1 MKVMAYVS
9 LTYLQE
15 YWQEDNETIEEFRD
29 RVNTCVKE
37 ATSANGE
44 PNNIEVELREPR
56 SKIVTARLISI
67 PHKIA

>member
-44 PNNIEVELREPR
+44 PNNIEVEFMEN
-56 SKIVTARLISI
+56 
-67 PHKIA
+67 